1 MEEVGNFEDV
11 VMKCLWGDGV
21 QIRVFGVV
29 YVCRCVCGG
38 VRVGC
43 VGVYAWG
50 CGWLFVGVRG
60 VVVCVVCVCRCG

>member
-1 MEEVGNFEDV
+1 MGCRYVG
-11 VMKCLWGDGV
+11 
-21 QIRVFGVV
+21 
-29 YVCRCVCGG
+29 VCVWG

>member
-1 MEEVGNFEDV
+1 MYVG
-11 VMKCLWGDGV
+11 
-21 QIRVFGVV
+21 
-29 YVCRCVCGG
+29 VCGG

-50 CGWLFVGVRG
+50 CGWLFVGVSG